1 MIVLPKKKIING
13 VESYYLSYSQISS
26 WLKYKKDYYASY
38 FYNVPFEGN
47 AYTSFGSI
55 IGEALEHNNF
65 SDFTEEEQKLLKKI
79 PRGDEFERE
88 INLLLPNG
96 VYVTGY
102 IDTNKLP
109 VTWMRDYKTGTSSKK
124 SEYDDP
130 MKYLQIPLYA
140 AAIKQETGEIPKD
153 CGVVLIDRVG
163 NAFQGEELKLGKEFW
178 EIPLKIGEKEIE
190 NAIDVATRV
199 SEEISKEFQLFQK
212 INQLS
217 TKFICTIEK

>member
-47 AYTSFGSI
+47 AYTSFGSK
-55 IGEALEHNNF
+55 IGEALENNDF
-65 SDFTEEEQKLLKKI
+65 SGFTEKEQKFLKTI

-109 VTWMRDYKTGTSSKK
+109 IDWMRDYKTGTENKK

-140 AAIKQETGEIPKD
+140 GAIQQETGTIPKD
-153 CGVVLIDRVG
+153 CGVILIDRNG
-163 NAFQGEELKLGKEFW
+163 NAFQGEELTLGNEFW
-178 EIPLKIGEKEIE
+178 EIPLKIGEKEIK
-190 NAIDVATRV
+190 NAIEVATRV
-199 SEEISKEFQLFQK
+199 SEEISREFQLFQK
-212 INQLS
+212 INNLS
-217 TKFICTIEK
+217 LAQ